1 VSFSGVYF
9 IDASVIY
16 SFSYNSA
23 KHNLAG
29 VLVKRILPLIRS
41 LFLAFLIGSFFSG
54 CAIFGDPTE
63 LDDTKGWPAQR
74 IYEAG
79 ALAMADK
86 DYDKALGY
94 FKKLESR
101 FPHGK
106 YATQAKLE
114 IIYAHYKKDDPVST
128 LVAADRFIKI
138 HPNHPNVDY
147 AYYLKGLATFNE
159 RGIVEKLTKQQINDR
174 DPKALKLSF
183 AAFKDL
189 TERYPKSRYYKDATQ
204 RMVYIVNTLA
214 QHEMHV
220 ARYYMN
226 RKAYL
231 AALNRAKYVLEY
243 YPKSDSVEQALMTM
257 VSAYDY
263 MDLADLKDDTVRVL
277 KTNYPD
283 NPLLSGKLV
292 EEERVWWKFWDSL

>member
-1 VSFSGVYF
+1 M
-9 IDASVIY
+9 
-16 SFSYNSA
+16 
-23 KHNLAG
+23 
-29 VLVKRILPLIRS
+29 KRILPLIQS
-41 LFLAFLIGSFFSG
+41 LFLALLISTFFSG
-54 CAIFGDPTE
+54 CAIFGAPTE
-63 LDDTKGWPAQR
+63 LDDTKGWPAER

-79 ALAMADK
+79 ATAMSDK

-114 IIYAHYKKDDPVST
+114 IIYANFKKNDPVST

-159 RGIVEKLTKQQINDR
+159 RGIVEKLTKQNINDR

-220 ARYYMN
+220 ARYYMD

-243 YPKSDSVEQALMTM
+243 YPKSDAVEEALVTM
-257 VSAYDY
+257 VSAYDF
-263 MDLADLKDDTVRVL
+263 MDLTDLKEDSIRVL
-277 KTNYPD
+277 KTNYPE
-283 NPLLSGKLV
+283 NPLINGKLV
-292 EEERVWWKFWDSL
+292 QDERVWWKFWESL

>member
-1 VSFSGVYF
+1 M
-9 IDASVIY
+9 
-16 SFSYNSA
+16 
-23 KHNLAG
+23 
-29 VLVKRILPLIRS
+29 KRILPLIQS
-41 LFLAFLIGSFFSG
+41 LFLALLVGTVITG
-54 CAIFGDPTE
+54 CAIFGSPTE
-63 LDDTKGWPAQR
+63 LDDTKGWPAER

-79 ALAMADK
+79 ALAMSDK

-114 IIYAHYKKDDPVST
+114 IIYANFKKNDPVST

-159 RGIVEKLTKQQINDR
+159 RGIVEKITKQNINDR

-220 ARYYMN
+220 ARYYMD

-243 YPKSDSVEQALMTM
+243 YPKSDAVEEALVTM
-257 VSAYDY
+257 VSAYDF
-263 MDLADLKDDTVRVL
+263 MDLTDLKEDSIRVL
-277 KTNYPD
+277 KTNYPE
-283 NPLLSGKLV
+283 NPLINGNFV
-292 EEERVWWKFWDSL
+292 QEERIWWKFWESL